1 MSTPAHALDSYR
13 AAFEQRVQQTRESAA
28 LAQQRQQ
35 AWAAFAA
42 TGFPNTR
49 DEDWKYTNLR
59 RLLRRKFSA
68 PADNPDEIEADALA
82 GQIVEMPHASRLVFV
97 DGVFSPHL
105 SSTPSDHAVSLATT
119 LRNEEQPEKT
129 LFDNVIDIGQHR
141 FAALNTALFTD
152 GAVVNVAPNQ
162 KQPTV
167 VYLVFVSRENGHG
180 VAVHPR
186 VQVNVGNASALQLVE
201 HHISLD
207 AADNFV
213 NSICEIDLGD
223 GARVEHIRLQDE
235 ADTGFSIAGLHVR
248 QARDSEFVSHNYCL
262 GGALARNDVVVLLEE
277 PGARCTL
284 NGLFMVR
291 GSQHVDNHVRIDHLA
306 MHTQSEQN
314 YRGVADGRA
323 RGVYNGKVV
332 VHVGADKTD
341 AIQSSKNLLLSDQA
355 EIDTKP
361 ELEIYADDVKCRH
374 GATVGQLD
382 ADALFY
388 LRSRGIDLETARALL
403 TYAFAE
409 DVVVKAGVDAVR
421 DLLDTRILGL
431 LPAQDIIREFV

>member
-1 MSTPAHALDSYR
+1 
-13 AAFEQRVQQTRESAA
+13 
-28 LAQQRQQ
+28 
-35 AWAAFAA
+35 
-42 TGFPNTR
+42 
-49 DEDWKYTNLR
+49 
-59 RLLRRKFSA
+59 
-68 PADNPDEIEADALA
+68 
-82 GQIVEMPHASRLVFV
+82 
-97 DGVFSPHL
+97 
-105 SSTPSDHAVSLATT
+105 
-119 LRNEEQPEKT
+119 
-129 LFDNVIDIGQHR
+129 VI
-141 FAALNTALFTD
+141 
-152 GAVVNVAPNQ
+152 NVAPNQ

-167 VYLVFVSRENGHG
+167 VYLVFVSRENGHR

-186 VQVNVGNASALQLVE
+186 VQVKVGNASALQLVE
-201 HHISLD
+201 HHISLG

-223 GARVEHIRLQDE
+223 GSRVEHIRLQDE

-277 PGARCTL
+277 PGAHCTL

-341 AIQSSKNLLLSDQA
+341 AIQSSKNLLLSDKA

>member
-1 MSTPAHALDSYR
+1 
-13 AAFEQRVQQTRESAA
+13 
-28 LAQQRQQ
+28 
-35 AWAAFAA
+35 
-42 TGFPNTR
+42 
-49 DEDWKYTNLR
+49 
-59 RLLRRKFSA
+59 
-68 PADNPDEIEADALA
+68 
-82 GQIVEMPHASRLVFV
+82 
-97 DGVFSPHL
+97 
-105 SSTPSDHAVSLATT
+105 
-119 LRNEEQPEKT
+119 
-129 LFDNVIDIGQHR
+129 
-141 FAALNTALFTD
+141 
-152 GAVVNVAPNQ
+152 
-162 KQPTV
+162 
-167 VYLVFVSRENGHG
+167 
-180 VAVHPR
+180 
-186 VQVNVGNASALQLVE
+186 
-201 HHISLD
+201 
-207 AADNFV
+207 
-213 NSICEIDLGD
+213 
-223 GARVEHIRLQDE
+223 
-235 ADTGFSIAGLHVR
+235 
-248 QARDSEFVSHNYCL
+248 
-262 GGALARNDVVVLLEE
+262 
-277 PGARCTL
+277 
-284 NGLFMVR
+284 
-291 GSQHVDNHVRIDHLA
+291 

-341 AIQSSKNLLLSDQA
+341 AIQSSKNLLLSDKA